1 MGRIVFG
8 RQTVNRIGELS
19 AAFGRRALVVTNAR
33 QRGDGGVADRLAAL
47 LEASNVSLTCCQ
59 QRGEPTV
66 SDVEQSLQVAKSADC
81 DLVIGLGGGSAI
93 NAAKAVAG
101 LLTNPG
107 SPLNYMEVV
116 GKGQP
121 LRQPAAPWN
130 AVPTTAGT
138 GPKQHATR

>member
-8 RQTVNRIGELS
+8 RRHVNRIGPL
-19 AAFGRRALVVTNAR
+19 AAGFGRRALVVTNAG
-33 QRGDGGVADRLAAL
+33 QPGDGGVVDRLAAL
-47 LEASNVSLTCCQ
+47 LEASSVSLMCCQ

-93 NAAKAVAG
+93 DAAKAVAG

-107 SPLNYMEVV
+107 SPLDYMEVV
-116 GKGQP
+116 GQGQP
-121 LRQPAAPWN
+121 LRQPAAPWI

-138 GPKQHATR
+138 GAKQHAMP